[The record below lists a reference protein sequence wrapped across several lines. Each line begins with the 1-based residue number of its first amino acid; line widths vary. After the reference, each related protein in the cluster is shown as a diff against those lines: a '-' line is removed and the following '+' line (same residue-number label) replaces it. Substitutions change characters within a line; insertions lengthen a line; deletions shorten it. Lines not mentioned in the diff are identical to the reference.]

1 MKKKLQYTFFIVAA
15 IFGFCWVDNSLP
27 ENSLTNR
34 LVFFSILVLLIIIS
48 KLKAIQE
55 SAIDHPVFISLA
67 TLLGWVIVQFVG
79 LLFAFSRLA
88 TIYRIQNTI
97 LLIAVFLV
105 TGSIFRKKYRLQIF
119 SVVIAIASIYLVVS
133 LWQLLNIQTFDKD
146 ALYNITALN
155 GHKNLFSSF
164 ILLLLILLVI
174 LGKEAEKKSI
184 LSDLICIALFAML
197 FLLQTRSALLGL
209 GMGIFYTG
217 TFLLLLNKFP
227 AGGKLNPVFA
237 AIGLFSMVACIFLT
251 LPASKSMQSESA
263 QERLK
268 IWKKTIE
275 FVREKPILGYG
286 SGNWP
291 IIFPSKGLPDIKR
304 ITEKNI
310 VFTEPHNEYL
320 GIFFDSGLLG
330 LSLAVLFYFL
340 ILYGLLQTFRRNPG
354 FSNFLIVSCFIGYLV
369 IMFFDFPNTRIEH
382 IICLGLIAG
391 ISYPQ
396 NAVICEQKKIPRIL
410 PYLISLLLLCSSVFA
425 LIRLQGEKYAQDMLT
440 AREGKND
447 LQVISAAE
455 KAQDFFSVTDNNLVP
470 LPWYSGMT
478 YLRLNDN
485 ENALQQF
492 KKAYSINPYNYN
504 VLNNYAVLTYPD
516 NPNLSEKLLND
527 ALKINPAFD
536 EGRKNLISLLIKKNN
551 FAQAKAETERIQDTL
566 LRKKLQSY
574 ILFIHQNN

>member
-1 MKKKLQYTFFIVAA
+1 
-15 IFGFCWVDNSLP
+15 
-27 ENSLTNR
+27 
-34 LVFFSILVLLIIIS
+34 
-48 KLKAIQE
+48 
-55 SAIDHPVFISLA
+55 
-67 TLLGWVIVQFVG
+67 
-79 LLFAFSRLA
+79 
-88 TIYRIQNTI
+88 
-97 LLIAVFLV
+97 
-105 TGSIFRKKYRLQIF
+105 
-119 SVVIAIASIYLVVS
+119 
-133 LWQLLNIQTFDKD
+133 
-146 ALYNITALN
+146 
-155 GHKNLFSSF
+155 
-164 ILLLLILLVI
+164 
-174 LGKEAEKKSI
+174 
-184 LSDLICIALFAML
+184 
-197 FLLQTRSALLGL
+197 
-209 GMGIFYTG
+209 
-217 TFLLLLNKFP
+217 
-227 AGGKLNPVFA
+227 
-237 AIGLFSMVACIFLT
+237 
-251 LPASKSMQSESA
+251 MQSESA